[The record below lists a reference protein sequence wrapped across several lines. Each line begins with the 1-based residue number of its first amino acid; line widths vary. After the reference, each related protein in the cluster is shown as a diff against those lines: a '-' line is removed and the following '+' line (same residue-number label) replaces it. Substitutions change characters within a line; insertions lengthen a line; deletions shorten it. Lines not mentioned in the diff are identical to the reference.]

1 MANRMPELGPNE
13 LETTHPIP
21 FVRVPCSLSLLN

>member
-1 MANRMPELGPNE
+1 MANRMPEIDPSE
-13 LETTHPIP
+13 SETTHPIP